1 VKICDT
7 ALVRRSLGR
16 GAVALCLSIVAAF
29 QWRLAA
35 AGGVSQDVPVPG
47 GTVAMA
53 QSLGITPSPDRA
65 RFVAELARLTHQT
78 AEGQHT
84 TRAKAASM
92 LRRSAGG
99 AFPRGSTETVP
110 IPLSVG
116 LWSDAVFHHPV
127 APEEIVAA
135 IVADPRAAHLCY
147 GLAALD
153 DETLQFFADHPAAV
167 TQLYERSASAFAAFG
182 DSLRIHDNRVQPPGG
197 PAAAELWEAAV
208 GEKLA
213 RPQPFV
219 RALFA
224 QDQGRL
230 AYLYNTIDELD
241 APRAAFALGL
251 WIKEPA
257 ARLRRFTALVAANR
271 GAIPQWEPARLPFTR
286 PLHDVSSILM
296 RVLVEPDGAP
306 SFPSQRSVWTWAF
319 DGVDVPATAPRALTS
334 ANDGPI
340 DAGWLAQMI
349 VAAETRFRGE
359 RLDQLTVGQRVF
371 HGADP
376 ATMGDV
382 LTAIRAFPRFRM
394 LMLTLERMGVVRA
407 SVLAAAARRAQQ
419 LSTLEHRRAVVALG
433 QFQGALA
440 LVARMTSV
448 RTLDGASAESLV
460 TSLVNTP
467 VNHDGRYAGALGKWM
482 QQQLRPAL
490 PEGDDL
496 ESAVLAAVAG
506 RSAGQSDAA
515 AAVMWEGNAYRLDIA
530 AADRRRLGRIRE
542 KQGGPSL
549 DAAVSGSDDEVLA
562 DVLVAW
568 TYAVSIGDAES
579 PVLLTGRVTRRH
591 DFGLGAAERG
601 QGGRTIWALPRQE
614 IAVGVPWHVVGSL
627 LGLDVALS
635 GLALRRVSGDRAI
648 DAPTLSTNERD
659 AFATTVALLNPFDLR
674 DRDRDLIAVAIER
687 GRTRVAALA
696 EDSALL
702 SELASEIRMDGWRT
716 RALQWTIA
724 HDPERIASM
733 FSMTELLSLGRG
745 PLADLAPWGT
755 SALVSS
761 GCLCTR
767 MAPANQ
773 WRLMTGRP
781 QLGLMA
787 ETVADLNLHIAVI
800 LRDLRLPAAVAKAV
814 LSAAVQ
820 DFIDEARPTDFNDWL
835 TLVRTA
841 QNVPR
846 ERIEDYVAVA
856 TSDGP
861 LVPQQP

>member
-1 VKICDT
+1 M
-7 ALVRRSLGR
+7 
-16 GAVALCLSIVAAF
+16 
-29 QWRLAA
+29 
-35 AGGVSQDVPVPG
+35 PG

-84 TRAKAASM
+84 TRAKAASK
-92 LRRSAGG
+92 LRRTGSPAAAAG
-99 AFPRGSTETVP
+99 SIETVP

-116 LWSDAVFHHPV
+116 LWSDAVFRRRV

-147 GLAALD
+147 GLASLD
-153 DETLQFFADHPAAV
+153 DETLQFFVDHPSAI
-167 TQLYERSASAFAAFG
+167 TQLYERSAAAFAAFG
-182 DSLRIHDNRVQPPGG
+182 DSLHIHDNRVTPPGG
-197 PAAAELWEAAV
+197 PAAAQMWEAAV
-208 GEKLA
+208 GEKLD

-230 AYLYNTIDELD
+230 AYLYKTIDELD
-241 APRAAFALGL
+241 TPRAAFALGL

-257 ARLRRFTALVAANR
+257 SRLRRFTALVAANR

-286 PLHDVSSILM
+286 PLHDVASILM
-296 RVLVEPDGAP
+296 RVLVEPDGSP
-306 SFPSQRSVWTWAF
+306 SFPSQRSAWTWAF
-319 DGVDVPATAPRALTS
+319 DGVDVPATAPRVPTA

-349 VAAETRFRGE
+349 VTAETRARGE
-359 RLDQLTVGQRVF
+359 RLDQLTFGQRVF
-371 HGADP
+371 RGADP
-376 ATMGDV
+376 GTIGDV

-394 LMLTLERMGVVRA
+394 LMLTLERMGIVRA
-407 SVLAAAARRAQQ
+407 SVHAAAARRAQQ

-440 LVARMTSV
+440 LVARMASV
-448 RTLDGASAESLV
+448 RTLDRPSTESLV
-460 TSLVNTP
+460 TSLVN
-467 VNHDGRYAGALGKWM
+467 VSLNHDGRYAGALGKWM
-482 QQQLRPAL
+482 QQELRPAL
-490 PEGDDL
+490 PAADDL

-506 RSAGQSDAA
+506 GPTGPSENTAPI
-515 AAVMWEGNAYRLDIA
+515 VWEGNAYRLDIA

-542 KQGGPSL
+542 KQGGSSL
-549 DAAVSGSDDEVLA
+549 DAAVSAPDDEGLA
-562 DVLVAW
+562 DVLMAW
-568 TYAVSIGDAES
+568 TYAVSIGDTES

-591 DFGLGAAERG
+591 DFGLGAADRS
-601 QGGRTIWALPRQE
+601 QGGRTMWALPRQE
-614 IAVGVPWHVVGSL
+614 IAVGVPWHVAGSL

-635 GLALRRVSGDRAI
+635 SLALRRVGGDRAI
-648 DAPTLSTNERD
+648 DAPTLSTNERE
-659 AFATTVALLNPFDLR
+659 AFAATVALLNPFDLR

-696 EDSALL
+696 EDSARL
-702 SELASEIRMDGWRT
+702 SEVASEIRMDGWRM

-733 FSMTELLSLGRG
+733 FSMTELLSLGRA

-755 SALVSS
+755 SALVSL

-787 ETVADLNLHIAVI
+787 ETVADLNLHIAVT

-861 LVPQQP
+861 LVQQP